1 MKHTTI
7 HKEGYAILLG
17 FFFVYFIIGLVVWL
31 KFLPIVFA
39 ILAVALAPSLI
50 VAVRFFRKPHRIFET
65 DDPNLIV
72 APCDGVVVVIEPTDE
87 PEYFG
92 DKRLQVSIFMNVF
105 NVHINWY
112 PIAGKVLKS
121 VHHAGKFLM
130 AHLPKSSTENERSTV
145 VIETPSKTQI
155 LLRQIAGLVARRIV
169 TYAKEGDNGKL
180 NDELGFI
187 KFGSRVD
194 LFLPL
199 DTEIYVKMGEKT
211 IGNKTIIG
219 RLKE

>member
-1 MKHTTI
+1 MKHTRI
-7 HKEGYAILLG
+7 HKEGYFILLG
-17 FFFVYFIIGLVVWL
+17 FFVAYLIIGLLIWL
-31 KFLPIVFA
+31 KFYPIVFA
-39 ILAVALAPSLI
+39 VFAVLSLPALV
-50 VAVRFFRKPHRIFET
+50 VAIRFFRKPHRIFET

-121 VHHAGKFLM
+121 VYHAGKFL
-130 AHLPKSSTENERSTV
+130 AADLPKSSTENERSTI
-145 VIETPSKTQI
+145 VIETPSKVQI
-155 LLRQIAGLVARRIV
+155 LVRQIAGLLARRIV
-169 TYAKEGDNGKL
+169 TYAQEGDTATLNG
-180 NDELGFI
+180 ELGFI

-211 IGNKTIIG
+211 IGNQTIIG
-219 RLKE
+219 RLK